1 MAIQIKDGI
10 KFIAISI
17 ISCCAVFV
25 CTLFMNFNIDIVRI
39 KELISKPEV
48 MAFYD
53 AQVTM
58 SKVTCA
64 VSGGCLLLTSVIMLF
79 FYIKQYIDSHRREL
93 GILKALGYSNIKI
106 AKEFWVFGLSVFTGC
121 SLGMALSFAIMPL
134 FYRVMNEDKILPEV
148 PLHFNLILALY
159 LIMLPTVFFS
169 GLAII
174 YSYKKLKRPVLELLM
189 DKGKDYSTKKNRKV
203 QKDGQQSFI
212 QDLKQATVKGR
223 PALMFFIALASFC
236 YSSMM
241 QMSFC
246 MDEVSSMMFA
256 IILITIG
263 IILSCTTLFLAI
275 TTVVNAN
282 TQSIAVMQA
291 FGYSWKD
298 CGGAILGGYRP
309 LAYIG
314 FAIGTIY
321 QYVLMKTMINIFSK
335 TAADIPEY
343 KFDTKSFIVVLI
355 SFVII
360 YELVMRRYS
369 ARIKKISIKE
379 IMMKVT

>member
-1 MAIQIKDGI
+1 MIIQIKDGI
-10 KFIAISI
+10 KLIAISI

-25 CTLFMNFNIDIVRI
+25 CNLFMNFNIDIARI
-39 KELISKPEV
+39 KGLISNPEV
-48 MAFYD
+48 MTFYE
-53 AQVTM
+53 AQLTM
-58 SKVTCA
+58 SRVTCA

-79 FYIKQYIDSHRREL
+79 FYIKHYIDSHRKEL

-106 AKEFWVFGLSVFTGC
+106 AKGFWVFGLSVFTGC
-121 SLGMALSFAIMPL
+121 GLGFASSYALMPL
-134 FYRVMNEDKILPEV
+134 FYKEMNPDV
-148 PLHFNLILALY
+148 PMHFNIILALY
-159 LIMLPTVFFS
+159 LVILPAVFFC

-174 YSYKKLKRPVLELLM
+174 YSCKKLKRPVLDLLR
-189 DKGKDYSTKKNRKV
+189 DRESSYAGKKRRKE
-203 QKDGQQSFI
+203 QKDKEQSFI

-241 QMSFC
+241 QMSFS
-246 MDEVSSMMFA
+246 MDELSSRMFA
-256 IILITIG
+256 VILIVIG
-263 IILSCTTLFLAI
+263 IILACTTLFLAI
-275 TTVVNAN
+275 ITVVNAN
-282 TQSIAVMQA
+282 TRSIAIMQA

-298 CGGAILGGYRP
+298 CSGAILGGYRL

-321 QYVLMKTMINIFSK
+321 QYLLIKSMVSIFSK
-335 TAADIPEY
+335 TSADIPEY
-343 KFDTKSFIVVLI
+343 KFDTKSFVVVLI

-379 IMMKVT
+379 IMLK